1 GRGIGTHVR
10 ITDEQVKPPV
20 FSVIGQRLVTC
31 VDDGAI
37 ELHPLVDV
45 VHDMIRTLA
54 KLEIHPCFQSR
65 RLEIKR
71 QWIGLTDAAGARE
84 DLSRRQ
90 ESKKCP
96 GNWWCELRLPLHQ
109 IILMTTKRGASVV
122 IDVIFDER
130 NAILRA
136 QSNQ

>member
-1 GRGIGTHVR
+1 M
-10 ITDEQVKPPV
+10 KSPV
-20 FSVIGQRLVTC
+20 FSIIGQGLVTC
-31 VDDGAI
+31 IDDGAI
-37 ELHPLVDV
+37 KLHPLVDV

-54 KLEIHPCFQSR
+54 QLEIHACFRLR

-96 GNWWCELRLPLHQ
+96 QNWRRELRLPLHQ
-109 IILMTTKRGASVV
+109 IILVTTKRGARVV